1 MRLMSVLRKTI
12 REQLRDFWTL
22 LLTLSLGPFFVLFY
36 WVMFGGGS
44 TTYDL
49 LIINHDAGASVNG
62 GAWSASNDTIKALHD
77 VNYQNG
83 QGVLK
88 IKLIEDRKAA
98 EKKLKDRQADMLVV
112 FPEDYS
118 RSLLAGASAASQIE
132 IVGDLSNP
140 YYSVVS
146 VVANAAMSNYL
157 QTLSGESSPVTFKET
172 ALGDSAARSEFE
184 TWVPGLFIMAA
195 VLLIYQTSMT
205 IAREIESGTVR
216 RLQMTP
222 MTAFDLMGGVSLS
235 QILIGVIGVL
245 ITFLTAVACG
255 FHSEGPLWIA
265 ILLGGITSMAM
276 VGVGLIVACFS
287 RTIARAFMISNF
299 PLFLMTFFSGMFM
312 PISTVPLFKI
322 AGRTIGLL
330 DLLPP
335 THAVTAIN
343 KVTALGAGFGDII
356 YELAALSVLSMAYF
370 LLGVWLFQRRHL
382 RRA

>member
-88 IKLIEDRKAA
+88 IKQIENRQAA
-98 EKKLKDRQADMLVV
+98 EKKLRDRQADMLVV

-118 RSLLAGASAASQIE
+118 RALLGDSPAEIE
-132 IVGDLSNP
+132 VVGDLSNP

-157 QTLSGESSPVTFKET
+157 QTLSSTMAPVTFKET

-255 FHSEGPLWIA
+255 FHSEGPLWLA
-265 ILLGGITSMAM
+265 VLLGGITSMAM
-276 VGVGLIVACFS
+276 IGVGLIVACFS
-287 RTIARAFMISNF
+287 RTVARAFMVSNF

-312 PISTVPLFKI
+312 PMSTVPLFKI

-343 KVTALGAGFGDII
+343 KVTALGAGFGDIL
-356 YELAALSVLSMAYF
+356 YELAALTVLSMAYF
-370 LLGVWLFQRRHL
+370 LLGVWLFQRLHL